1 MRSPFIQLALQ
12 MASHQLEPPPPQD
25 PNAEVEEIV
34 PDSFCSHLK
43 PEFQHSHPHLA
54 AIVQM
59 SGNRKLAGFHFLPHA
74 HFFLLAH
81 NFGQFFVCEQLQIP
95 VLGPFLCHCSRLADH
110 GVSVI
115 YGFRLYQACKY
126 TKTLSLMCVMS
137 CMNLFVSSTG

>member
-1 MRSPFIQLALQ
+1 MLYRGLSAGHVSQSASLSSRYSAGIIRKVPISTKAGRKLAFTSYIETLRRSPFIQLALQ

-59 SGNRKLAGFHFLPHA
+59 SGNRKLAGFHFLPPA
-74 HFFLLAH
+74 HFFLLAC
-81 NFGQFFVCEQLQIP
+81 NFGQFF
-95 VLGPFLCHCSRLADH
+95 
-110 GVSVI
+110 
-115 YGFRLYQACKY
+115 
-126 TKTLSLMCVMS
+126 CVRTITGY
-137 CMNLFVSSTG
+137 LF